1 MPRPAVALGHSAFAL
16 PSRLAI
22 SPFSLLLR
30 CFPKQLPRRGV
41 DPVRSRG
48 GATPAACALRHSAS
62 AAAATKLHGWAPSR
76 ELCGRRRRTAPGTEE
91 EEQKCRICRHPAEP
105 ERPLRHPC
113 ACRGNIR
120 FVHDDYQLRWLSTTR
135 QRRCEVCGQEISIR
149 PIHGVGASALAK
161 LASLIVSLL
170 CLILTVKVALELTSL
185 YLWRLALARS
195 RAEAFRLLS
204 ARPFEPPVL
213 AQLALRAER
222 VFHAKYGGRRSRCQV
237 AVLRLL
243 QFSVAVTMVDMVLA
257 CTSAFIP
264 FTLGRII
271 LLRTGE
277 FDSFAA
283 TSSVLLVGYGFIFS
297 LALGATFAWLLHT
310 TGGVFPRL
318 ARGFRAL
325 CRLPELAWDFCVYD
339 LDKYVVDE
347 PIVIGQRLEDVA
359 DGR

>member
-1 MPRPAVALGHSAFAL
+1 MAF
-16 PSRLAI
+16 LA
-22 SPFSLLLR
+22 
-30 CFPKQLPRRGV
+30 RGV
-41 DPVRSRG
+41 SQSG
-48 GATPAACALRHSAS
+48 LY
-62 AAAATKLHGWAPSR
+62 GWAPPR
-76 ELCGRRRRTAPGTEE
+76 EFCGRRWRTAPGTRR
-91 EEQKCRICRHPAEP
+91 KRSSSVTSAATPPSRSA
-105 ERPLRHPC
+105 PC
-113 ACRGNIR
+113 ACRGSIR
-120 FVHDDYQLRWLSTTR
+120 FVHDDCQLQWLSTTC

-149 PIHGVGASALAK
+149 PIHGVDASALAT

-170 CLILTVKVALELTSL
+170 CLILTVKVAWELTSL

-204 ARPFEPPVL
+204 VRPFEPPVL

-271 LLRTGE
+271 LLCTGE

-283 TSSVLLVGYGFIFS
+283 TPSVLLVGYWFIFS

-339 LDKYVVDE
+339 LDN
-347 PIVIGQRLEDVA
+347 PSMQTGRSRCSRLRSHDFLC
-359 DGR
+359 